1 MSMQNATSAHRTP
14 IIPTPVSM
22 SLKLYIIVLIMSIST
37 AISSGQFL
45 PVQDVE
51 AQPLAAATERL
62 IDAME
67 FTGAPLSESDI
78 AEIRSAIQQNDSN
91 LIIERIQER
100 LDAYCVAG
108 IRINDESR
116 VTVEAGPAD
125 KVLVQQGWRTFLVK
139 VHNEAG
145 ITPQLRANSP
155 NAEPQYRRSTGAKSP
170 TLDISMADV
179 ANRWLDIAMVDGRW
193 KHAATGVRFGHR
205 PIQLG
210 SATHPSQRSYESYF
224 HQR

>member
-1 MSMQNATSAHRTP
+1 
-14 IIPTPVSM
+14 M
-22 SLKLYIIVLIMSIST
+22 SLSSISL
-37 AISSGQFL
+37 SSLCPFPLQSAAGNFS

-125 KVLVQQGWRTFLVK
+125 KVLVQQGWAHV
-139 VHNEAG
+139 
-145 ITPQLRANSP
+145 
-155 NAEPQYRRSTGAKSP
+155 
-170 TLDISMADV
+170 
-179 ANRWLDIAMVDGRW
+179 
-193 KHAATGVRFGHR
+193 
-205 PIQLG
+205 LG
-210 SATHPSQRSYESYF
+210 KGSQRGGYHASA
-224 HQR
+224 